1 MSTNRE
7 REQQIEM
14 ISHAALA
21 RDDGEREA
29 FIKQACAGDPELQNE
44 VKACIAMFEKTEA
57 YQLANQT
64 QTFITSDPPNLE
76 ATTQLFA
83 DAATMGLTE
92 EEQSSLFIE
101 PTVGQ
106 YRIIRI
112 LGEGGMGTVYLAQRD
127 DEQYKKRVAIKVV
140 RFGLDTEFVIK
151 RFRNERQI
159 LASLDHPNIAR
170 LLDGGATQ
178 DGRPYFVMEYV
189 EGKPISEYCDNHR
202 LSTVERLKLFRK
214 VCSAVHYAHQNL
226 VIHRD
231 IKPGNILV
239 TDDGTPK
246 LLDFG
251 IAKLLNPEL
260 ADQPLEATV
269 AAVRL
274 MTPEYASPEQAKGEP
289 VTTASDVYSLGVLL
303 YQLLTGHRPY
313 RFTSRSPQDLAQ
325 VICEQNPE
333 KPSTAIKR
341 SETVSTGQ
349 GETIEITPEQVSKS
363 RDGNLD
369 KLRKRLA
376 GDIDNIVLMA
386 MRKEPGRR
394 YASVDQF
401 SNDIRR
407 HLEGLPV
414 LARQDTFV
422 YRASKFIG
430 RNKAAMVAA
439 LLILLTLIAGIITT
453 TIEARRADR
462 RFNEVRQ
469 LANSFL
475 FEFHDA
481 IADLPG
487 STPARELVVK
497 RALEYL
503 DSLAQESGSDAS
515 LQRELATAYQ
525 KVGDVQ
531 GNPQLGNLGDMEGA
545 ISSFEKSLA
554 IREKLL
560 AKNPTSREDRRAVAA
575 LYRRF
580 GDVAYWKG
588 DLPGTSENHGKGIA
602 IEERLLAENPDDIE
616 GMRNLRVSYTRT
628 AYARAQS
635 GDLQGGLEIL
645 KKASALNEKIVAA
658 DPTNPEALTD
668 MAQNYSS
675 MGEAL
680 AEMKDLDSAIDLFR
694 KALKIYEDQYKQNPN
709 NVEYAVRVAS
719 GYTNLGEAFAV
730 KNQFPTAIENYRKAL
745 AICEDLSKA
754 DPQNTRYQYGIASLL
769 MNIGSAQKAENPKEA
784 LETFRRSKT
793 VVEKIIP
800 PDKSNMF
807 GRAELAVAL
816 KEIGVL
822 LAKQGDQATALENC
836 NRARELAE
844 ELSEANPTNAELRAF
859 RASSYA
865 YLGEAYAALA
875 AAKSAPTDK
884 QLALWQQ
891 ARLWLQKGFDI
902 YDTLKREGAWTPA
915 QHGSAEATAQE
926 LAKCEAAIAKLQA
939 AK

>member
-7 REQQIEM
+7 REQQIEL

-21 RDDGEREA
+21 RDNGEREA

-44 VKACIAMFEKTEA
+44 VKARLAMLDKTQA
-57 YQLANQT
+57 YQLANHT
-64 QTFITSDPPNLE
+64 QNFASGDQPNLE
-76 ATTQLFA
+76 STTQLFS

-112 LGEGGMGTVYLAQRD
+112 LGQGGMGTVYLAQRD
-127 DEQYKKRVAIKVV
+127 DEQYKKKVAIKVV

-159 LASLDHPNIAR
+159 LASLDHPNIAK

-189 EGKPISEYCDNHR
+189 EGKPITEYADDHR

-231 IKPGNILV
+231 LKPGNILV
-239 TDDGTPK
+239 TDDGVPK

-289 VTTASDVYSLGVLL
+289 VTTASDTYSLGVLL

-313 RFTSRSPQDLAQ
+313 RFTNRSPEDMAQ
-325 VICEQNPE
+325 VICKQNPE
-333 KPSTAIKR
+333 RPSTAINR
-341 SETVSTGQ
+341 SETVITSDGNSF
-349 GETIEITPEQVSKS
+349 EITPELVSRS
-363 RDGNLD
+363 RDGNPD

-386 MRKEPGRR
+386 MRKEPERR

-401 SNDIRR
+401 SNDLRR

-414 LARQDTFV
+414 IARKDTFS
-422 YRASKFIG
+422 YRAAKFIG
-430 RNKAAMVAA
+430 RNKAAMGAA
-439 LLILLTLIAGIITT
+439 LIILLTLIAGIITT

-462 RFNEVRQ
+462 RFNDVRQ

-503 DSLAQESGSDAS
+503 DSLAQESMSDKG

-531 GNPQLGNLGDMEGA
+531 GNPQIGNLGDMDGA
-545 ISSFEKSLA
+545 MSSFKKSLA

-560 AKNPTSREDRRAVAA
+560 AANPTNREDRRAVAE
-575 LYRRF
+575 LYSRF
-580 GDVAYWKG
+580 GNVAYWKG
-588 DLPGTSENHGKGIA
+588 DLPGTLENHNKVIE
-602 IEERLLAENPDDIE
+602 IEERLLAENPDDVE
-616 GMRNLRVSYTRT
+616 GMRSLRASYTRV
-628 AYARAQS
+628 AYAQAQT
-635 GDLQGGLEIL
+635 GDFKGGLEIL
-645 KKASALNEKIVAA
+645 KKAGALNEKLVAA
-658 DPTNPEALTD
+658 EPNNSEALTD

-680 AEMKDLDSAIDLFR
+680 GEMKDYDGAIDLFG
-694 KALKIYEDQYKQNPN
+694 KAMKIFEEQAKQNPN
-709 NVEYAVRVAS
+709 NVEYEVRVAA
-719 GYTNLGEAFAV
+719 GYIHLGEVYAA
-730 KNQFPTAIENYRKAL
+730 KINYPAAMENYRQAL
-745 AICEDLSKA
+745 AICEALAKA
-754 DPQNTRYQYGIASLL
+754 DPQNTRYQYALASLL
-769 MNIGSAQKAENPKEA
+769 MNMGQVQKAAHPKDA
-784 LETFRRSKT
+784 LETFRKSKA

-807 GRAELAVAL
+807 GRAELSFVL
-816 KEIGVL
+816 KEMGVL
-822 LAKQGDQATALENC
+822 LAKQGEEVEALENC
-836 NRARELAE
+836 NKARELAE
-844 ELSEANPTNAELRAF
+844 ELSEANPANAELKAF

-865 YLGEAYAALA
+865 YQGEAYLALA
-875 AAKSAPTDK
+875 SAKKLSADK
-884 QLALWQQ
+884 QM
-891 ARLWLQKGFDI
+891 ARLQEARNWLQKGYAIFDELRKASI
-902 YDTLKREGAWTPA
+902 WTPA
-915 QHGSAEATAQE
+915 QHGSADDTAQM

-939 AK
+939 AR

>member
-1 MSTNRE
+1 MSINKE
-7 REQQIEM
+7 REQQIEL

-21 RDDGEREA
+21 RDNGERDT

-44 VKACIAMFEKTEA
+44 VKARIAMLDKTQA
-57 YQLANQT
+57 YQLTNNP
-64 QTFITSDPPNLE
+64 QTFITADHPNLE
-76 ATTQLFA
+76 STTQLFS

-112 LGEGGMGTVYLAQRD
+112 LGQGGMGTVYLAQRD
-127 DEQYKKRVAIKVV
+127 DEQYKKKVAIKVV

-159 LASLDHPNIAR
+159 LASLDHPNIAK

-189 EGKPISEYCDNHR
+189 EGKPITEYADDHR

-239 TDDGTPK
+239 TSDGVPK

-251 IAKLLNPEL
+251 IAKLLNPAL
-260 ADQPLEATV
+260 ADQPIEATM
-269 AAVRL
+269 AAIRL

-289 VTTASDVYSLGVLL
+289 VTTASDTYSLGVLL

-313 RFTSRSPQDLAQ
+313 RFANRTPEDVAQ
-325 VICEQNPE
+325 VICQQNPE
-333 KPSTAIKR
+333 RPSTAINR
-341 SETVSTGQ
+341 SETVITSDGGTL
-349 GETIEITPEQVSKS
+349 EITPELVSKS
-363 RDGNLD
+363 REGNLD

-386 MRKEPGRR
+386 MRKEPERR
-394 YASVDQF
+394 YSSVDQF

-414 LARQDTFV
+414 LARKDTFG
-422 YRASKFIG
+422 YRTSKFIR
-430 RNKAAMVAA
+430 RNKAAMVAG
-439 LLILLTLIAGIITT
+439 LLIVGILIAGIITT

-462 RFNEVRQ
+462 RFNDVRR

-503 DSLAQESGSDAS
+503 DSLAQESGNDPS

-545 ISSFEKSLA
+545 ISSFKKSLD

-560 AKNPTSREDRRAVAA
+560 AANPNSREDRRAIAE
-575 LYRRF
+575 LYSRF
-580 GDVAYWKG
+580 GNVAYWKG
-588 DLPGTSENHGKGIA
+588 HLPQTIENHNKVITLEEGLL
-602 IEERLLAENPDDIE
+602 IEDAGDLEAMRRLR
-616 GMRNLRVSYTRT
+616 GSYTRV
-628 AYARAQS
+628 AYAQAQT
-635 GDLQGGLEIL
+635 GDFKGGFEVL
-645 KKASALNEKIVAA
+645 KKAVALNEKLVAA

-668 MAQNYSS
+668 LAHTYTS

-680 AEMKDLDSAIDLFR
+680 GEMKDLDGALDLFG
-694 KALKIYEDQYKQNPN
+694 KALKIYEDQRKQNPN
-709 NVEYAVRVAS
+709 NAEYAVDVSS
-719 GYTNLGEAFAV
+719 GYASLGEAYAMKNSYPAAV
-730 KNQFPTAIENYRKAL
+730 ENFQRAI
-745 AICEDLSKA
+745 AICEELVKA

-769 MNIGSAQKAENPKEA
+769 MNMGAAQKATNPKAA
-784 LETFRRSKT
+784 LETFRRSKIIA
-793 VVEKIIP
+793 EKIIP
-800 PDKSNMF
+800 PDTSNMF
-807 GRAELAVAL
+807 GRAELAFAL

-822 LAKQGDQATALENC
+822 LAKQGDQVGALENC
-836 NRARELAE
+836 NKARELAE
-844 ELSEANPTNAELRAF
+844 ELAEANPTNAELKAF

-865 YLGEAYAALA
+865 YQGEAYAALA
-875 AAKSAPTDK
+875 SAKNLAPDK
-884 QLALWQQ
+884 QLALLQE
-891 ARLWLQKGFDI
+891 ARNWLQKGFEI
-902 YDTLKREGAWTPA
+902 YDGLRKEGIWTPV
-915 QHGSAEATAQE
+915 QHGSADATAQE

>member
-7 REQQIEM
+7 REQQIEL

-21 RDDGEREA
+21 RDNGERDT

-44 VKACIAMFEKTEA
+44 VKARIAMLEKTQA
-57 YQLANQT
+57 YQLTNNS
-64 QTFITSDPPNLE
+64 QTFVTGDNPNLE
-76 ATTQLFA
+76 STTQLFS

-112 LGEGGMGTVYLAQRD
+112 LGQGGMGTVYLAHRA
-127 DEQYKKRVAIKVV
+127 DEQYKKKVAIKVV

-189 EGKPISEYCDNHR
+189 EGKPITEYADDHR

-239 TDDGTPK
+239 TADGVPK

-260 ADQPLEATV
+260 ADQPIEATI

-289 VTTASDVYSLGVLL
+289 VTTASDIYSLGVLL

-313 RFTSRSPQDLAQ
+313 RFANRSPEDMAQ
-325 VICEQNPE
+325 VICQQNPE
-333 KPSTAIKR
+333 RPSTAINR
-341 SETVSTGQ
+341 SETVLTSDGSSF
-349 GETIEITPEQVSKS
+349 EITPEQVSKS

-386 MRKEPGRR
+386 MRKEPERR
-394 YASVDQF
+394 YSSVDQF

-407 HLEGLPV
+407 HLEGSPV
-414 LARQDTFV
+414 IARQDTFG
-422 YRASKFIG
+422 YRTSKFIR
-430 RNKAAMVAA
+430 RNKAAMGAA
-439 LLILLTLIAGIITT
+439 LLILVTLIAGIITT

-462 RFNEVRQ
+462 RFNDVRR

-503 DSLAQESGSDAS
+503 DSLAQESGSDPS

-545 ISSFEKSLA
+545 ISSFNKSLA

-560 AKNPTSREDRRAVAA
+560 AANPTGREDRRAIAE
-575 LYRRF
+575 LYSRL
-580 GDVAYWKG
+580 GNVAYWKG
-588 DLPGTSENHGKGIA
+588 DLPHTMENHAKAVA
-602 IEERLLAENPDDIE
+602 IEERLLAENPDDVE
-616 GMRNLRVSYTRT
+616 GLRNLRVSYTRT
-628 AYARAQS
+628 AYAQAQA
-635 GDLQGGLEIL
+635 GDFKGGFEIL
-645 KKASALNEKIVAA
+645 KKASTVNEKIVAI

-680 AEMKDLDSAIDLFR
+680 GEMKDLDRAIDLFG
-694 KALKIYEDQYKQNPN
+694 KALKIYEDQYKANPN
-709 NVEYAVRVAS
+709 NVEYYVRVA
-719 GYTNLGEAFAV
+719 GAYTNLGESYAL
-730 KNQFPTAIENYRKAL
+730 KNNFPTAIEYLRKAL
-745 AICEDLSKA
+745 AICEELAKA
-754 DPQNTRYQYGIASLL
+754 DPQNTRYQYAIASLL
-769 MNIGSAQKAENPKEA
+769 MNIGSAQKAEHPKEA
-784 LETFRRSKT
+784 LETFRKSKA

-807 GRAELAVAL
+807 GRAELAYAL

-822 LAKQGDQATALENC
+822 LAQQGDQAGALENC
-836 NRARELAE
+836 SRARELTE
-844 ELSEANPTNAELRAF
+844 ELADANPTNAELKAF
-859 RASSYA
+859 RASSYT
-865 YLGEAYAALA
+865 YQGQAYAALA
-875 AAKSAPTDK
+875 SSKTLSADK
-884 QLALWQQ
+884 QLALLGE
-891 ARLWLQKGFDI
+891 ARTWLQKGFEI
-902 YDTLKREGAWTPA
+902 YDELRKAGIWTPA
-915 QHGSAEATAQE
+915 QHGSAADAAQE